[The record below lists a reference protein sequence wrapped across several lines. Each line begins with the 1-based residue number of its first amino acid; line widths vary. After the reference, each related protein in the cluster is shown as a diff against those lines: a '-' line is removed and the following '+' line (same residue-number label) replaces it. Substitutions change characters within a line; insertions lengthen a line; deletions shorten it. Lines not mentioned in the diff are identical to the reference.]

1 MIKTILRT
9 TINKSTT
16 DIDITQ
22 NEDGS
27 YELNIRPDGG
37 IEDSDV
43 WIDGSGDFR
52 DKFLVIEER
61 ATDVSIVIRSI
72 EDLNKMISLLELMR
86 SQ

>member
-9 TINKSTT
+9 TINKSAT

-43 WIDGSGDFR
+43 WVDGSGDFR
-52 DKFLVIEER
+52 SRFIDIEER
-61 ATDVSIVIRSI
+61 ATDVSLVIKSI
-72 EDLNKMISLLELMR
+72 EDLDKIISLLQLIR
-86 SQ
+86 AQ